1 MFKVGKKVLVKKN
14 LEDEKRY
21 GGVMFYHGM
30 SFYKGKEVTV
40 SSIRRLS
47 DATPVERIA
56 NQGVETILDI
66 EENDEGYVWSKE
78 MFKPIQ

>member
-1 MFKVGKKVLVKKN
+1 MYRVGQKVLVKEN

-30 SFYKGKEVTV
+30 SFYKGKEVTI
-40 SSIRRLS
+40 SSVRSLS
-47 DATPVERIA
+47 EATPIERIA

-66 EENDEGYVWSKE
+66 EENHEGYIWSQE
-78 MFKPIQ
+78 MIESI